1 MENKN
6 ELLDE
11 TLLNL
16 INWRDELE
24 IMMIYISDEDTFRDI
39 LKLRDT
45 MQLYLLKV
53 SKTYR
58 ADDEEILDRI

>member
-6 ELLDE
+6 ELLDDS
-11 TLLNL
+11 LLNL

-24 IMMIYISDEDTFRDI
+24 TIMFYASEEDTFRDI
-39 LKLRDT
+39 LKLRDK

-58 ADDEEILDRI
+58 ADDKELWKKI